1 MPVVC
6 MQRRRS
12 DAVYKFLRLRTGQRG
27 AEKCVRQTAGE
38 EGKKRKERDWGE
50 SCQGQR
56 GDQRYKPIIQGH
68 SLVEPDDSV
77 EVQVVGGLVQHQQRG
92 FHEQRPR
99 GWVAQGRV
107 SGRKTLANP
116 QKSLLSGA

>member
-1 MPVVC
+1 MLHKVFHIGSEL
-6 MQRRRS
+6 M
-12 DAVYKFLRLRTGQRG
+12 DHAVILIKCATFKSNRYWIGAMVFHPCPALQGRATQVLKPADLPRG
-27 AEKCVRQTAGE
+27 STKAA
-38 EGKKRKERDWGE
+38 
-50 SCQGQR
+50 
-56 GDQRYKPIIQGH
+56 
-68 SLVEPDDSV
+68 LVEPDDSV